1 MWKQYTDEIKQ
12 LRIQMREIPLE
23 DRAAWAHLARDTA
36 GAFAAWSQRVEAT
49 PGPLAQTARD
59 LSRTAQIRAHELRPK
74 PVGRVSVAGAT
85 MMLLQAATQGQGTM
99 AETMMLRQLASTV
112 KAVMDMHTAV
122 GDTRR
127 AIQLDR
133 TLRDQHA
140 QVRDRLPA
148 IARAEADQS
157 GNAMPAPAAGLDP
170 ELAKIVEIAQCGEV
184 VPGTGT
190 PVRTRIEPYKPNIT
204 VTPNECDGHER

>member
-12 LRIQMREIPLE
+12 LRIQMREILFE
-23 DRAAWAHLARDTA
+23 DRAARAHLARDTA

-59 LSRTAQIRAHELRPK
+59 LSRTAQIRAHELRSK

-133 TLRDQHA
+133 TLRDQYA

-170 ELAKIVEIAQCGEV
+170 ELAKIVEIAQRGEV
-184 VPGTGT
+184 VPRTGT
-190 PVRTRIEPYKPNIT
+190 PVPTRIEPYKPNIT